1 MKTKSRRS
9 IKARTIV
16 TYHGRVPAYQREIE
30 NLEDEI
36 QKLKRTRLPDS
47 QFPMLMDK
55 ETLKD
60 YLGIKSWSSIESL
73 IVNDGLDQASFSPKK
88 LGRKLFNKVK
98 VNQWL
103 EGL

>member
-36 QKLKRTRLPDS
+36 QKLKRTRLPDN
-47 QFPMLMDK
+47 QFPMYMDK
-55 ETLKD
+55 KMAAKYIGFNVKTLENAIQLKG
-60 YLGIKSWSSIESL
+60 LSIAVEEIPHVQKVWL
-73 IVNDGLDQASFSPKK
+73 NK
-88 LGRKLFNKVK
+88 LK
-98 VNQWL
+98 VNRWL
-103 EGL
+103 EEGL